1 MSKRLEIT
9 EYDKEQLASRIKSF
23 REYLGLTC
31 KEFGERIGYTGP
43 YISQI
48 ELGARDIPVNSLN
61 LICEVYQ
68 IEEAYFSGEITL
80 EDATK
85 NIPTQAEVDAER
97 AERVKALREE
107 RGLNQTMLGDI
118 AGIDHKAISKIETG
132 VCPLDIEQAKMIAQ
146 GLNIGLDWLLY
157 GDEDRKYYP
166 INDKIVEWLWSRKDI
181 RKMIWELY
189 NANNGK

>member
-1 MSKRLEIT
+1 MTSK
-9 EYDKEQLASRIKSF
+9 A
-23 REYLGLTC
+23 
-31 KEFGERIGYTGP
+31 FGEGIGYSGS
-43 YISQI
+43 YISQL
-48 ELGARDIPVNSLN
+48 EHETRDIPENIVN
-61 LICEVYQ
+61 LICN
-68 IEEAYFSGEITL
+68 AYGVDVEYFAGNISL

-85 NIPTQAEVDAER
+85 FIPTQADLDAER
-97 AERVKALREE
+97 AERVKALREK

-118 AGIDHKAISKIETG
+118 AGIDRKAISKIETG
-132 VCPLDIEQAKMIAQ
+132 ACPLDMEQAKRIAQ

-166 INDKIVEWLWSRKDI
+166 INDKIVDWLWSRKDI